1 MKLLRRL
8 PKILKFIPGK
18 AQDLR
23 AWFLTMQYWLGGSD
37 DNVEQ
42 MVRFLVGSYASD
54 RAFKG
59 TKAAAPI
66 DYPEVGLY
74 HPDLPGHRIV
84 TDVKALP
91 QPLNPV
97 ATVGLLMMRS
107 YVLASDTAHYDGVIR
122 RMQAAGVARHS
133 GLCRRSGQPPGDCR
147 VFCGWQDRRAGV
159 LDRLQS
165 DRWSGL

>member
-42 MVRFLVGSYASD
+42 MVRFLVGTYAHD
-54 RAFKG
+54 AAFKG
-59 TKAAAPI
+59 AKAAAPI

-74 HPDLPGHRIV
+74 HPICPGIV
-84 TDVKALP
+84 SPPMSRTCR
-91 QPLNPV
+91 
-97 ATVGLLMMRS
+97 T
-107 YVLASDTAHYDGVIR
+107 R
-122 RMQAAGVARHS
+122 RTRW
-133 GLCRRSGQPPGDCR
+133 RRSAC
-147 VFCGWQDRRAGV
+147 
-159 LDRLQS
+159 
-165 DRWSGL
+165 